1 MRAFFSVPALGA
13 LLGVILLDMVIWL
26 FAPLLGEAFEAVWLR
41 GILVAIPVLIWALI
55 CFLIGRGRD
64 KRDEGLVE
72 AAAAPDPKAKKDEAA
87 AEEEAELRAKLT
99 DALAKLRTATGG
111 KGGYL
116 YDLPWYAIIGPP
128 GSGKTTALLNSGLE
142 FPLAEGRVGGVGGT
156 RFCDWWL
163 TDRAVLIDTAGRY
176 TTQDSDADSD
186 KAGWE
191 RFLDLLKKNRPR
203 QPLNGVLV
211 AFGVDMLARLDTA
224 QREAHARSVRR
235 RIKELET
242 RLGQRL
248 PVYFIVTKSDLLP
261 GFTEYFDDLDKD
273 QRRQPWGFT
282 FPVKAPP
289 EGTVTQFGAEFA
301 ALSERLMAR
310 LIERLQN
317 ERGPAQRALIAG
329 FPTQFASLE
338 APLQAF
344 MQGAF
349 GGSKLDPAP
358 FLRGVY
364 FTSGTQEGTP
374 LDRLAGALSRSF
386 GLDPARPAAAMGQ
399 KGRAYFLGR
408 PLNDVIFNEARLAAN
423 DRGLES
429 RRRIIQIGSWA
440 AALLL
445 MLGGGIWGWTAMNA
459 ESAREARL
467 AAAVT
472 AAEQAGTGAP
482 LARVQSPDL
491 SGVLAYLEANR
502 ALPPAAAGNGP
513 AFGLSQEEM
522 LTSGAQSA
530 YRRALDRVLLPRLLA
545 RLETQIREGIQRP
558 DFLYEAVRV
567 YLMLGKQGPLDRG
580 LVREWFALDW
590 QQAFPGAVNQPGR
603 EALTRHIDALMAG
616 TLATYPLDGALV
628 DQARRV
634 FSRLPMAQRVYA
646 RLRPLADNMPAWT
659 PGQPLGAAGQRYFT
673 RASGRPM
680 TEGVPGF
687 FTVEGLHRA
696 VLPRLP
702 QAALEAASESWVLGP
717 EAATAGAA
725 DPRRLEADVLGL
737 YAADYVRAWDG
748 MIGDLVLPAFPSL
761 NAAAEALNLL
771 GAPNSPMKDLLR
783 SIARQVSPGTAPEV
797 PGGAAVGAAAQ
808 AAQAAAG
815 ATASRVAAAVG
826 AAVGGTGAAP
836 VAAVVEARFAPLREA
851 AGAPVDG
858 VLAILNDL
866 YVQVARLANSPPG
879 TVMPPSVGLDPGQR
893 LLADAQRQPEPL
905 RSWMTAMAQ
914 STGRARSGGAAA
926 SIAAA
931 AGGGGGGGGGGAAS
945 LVNLCRGIETR
956 FPFRR
961 LPTAPDMPVDD
972 FIRLFA
978 PGGVFDSF
986 FTQHLRPYADT
997 TQRPWRPVATDG
1009 LPPPISQQ
1017 DLLQFQRAQAIREAF
1032 FPAGVANGFRFQLLP
1047 QGLSAGV
1054 TAATL
1059 EASGA
1064 RISLAPGG
1072 GGRPIDVQFPALHP
1086 ITLTFDPVS
1095 NQGDLAYDGAWST
1108 LKLVFLHRV
1117 TATPQPDRFRLM
1129 VERGDRRAEFF
1140 IQAASSVNPFGL
1152 REMLEF
1158 RCPTFPPAPAN

>member
-1 MRAFFSVPALGA
+1 MRAFLSIQAIAALIGVL
-13 LLGVILLDMVIWL
+13 LLGVVIWI
-26 FAPLLGEAFEAVWLR
+26 FAPLLGEAFEAIWLR
-41 GILVAIPVLIWALI
+41 GLLVLLPLLIWAGVT
-55 CFLIGRGRD
+55 FFIGRRRD
-64 KRDEGLVE
+64 KRDAGLLE

-99 DALAKLRTATGG
+99 DALGKLKTATGG

-176 TTQDSDADSD
+176 TTQDSDADAD

-211 AFGVDMLARLDTA
+211 AFGVDMLARLDAT

-235 RIKELET
+235 RIRELET

-248 PVYFIVTKSDLLP
+248 PVYFMVTKSDLLP
-261 GFTEYFDDLDKD
+261 GFIEFFDDLDKD
-273 QRRQPWGFT
+273 QRQQVWGFT
-282 FPVKAPP
+282 FPVQTPP
-289 EGTVTQFGAEFA
+289 EGAVTQFGAEFA

-310 LIERLQN
+310 QIERLQN
-317 ERGPAQRALIAG
+317 ERGPQQRSMIAG

-338 APLQAF
+338 APLQVF
-344 MQGAF
+344 LQSAF

-386 GLDPARPAAAMGQ
+386 GLDPARPAAVMGQ
-399 KGRAYFLGR
+399 KGRAYFIGR
-408 PLNDVIFNEARLAAN
+408 QLRDVVFNEARLAAN
-423 DRGLES
+423 DRGLEA
-429 RRRIIQIGSWA
+429 RRRIVSLGSWA

-445 MLGGGIWGWTAMNA
+445 VLGGGIWGWMASGS
-459 ESAREARL
+459 ESTRETRL
-467 AAAVT
+467 ATAVT

-491 SGVLAYLEANR
+491 AGVLAYLEANR
-502 ALPPAAAGNGP
+502 ALPPAAAGSGP
-513 AFGLSQEEM
+513 GFGLSQEKM

-530 YRRALDRVLLPRLLA
+530 YRRALDRVLLPRLLS

-567 YLMLGKQGPLDRG
+567 YLMLGKQGPLDRA

-590 QQAFPGAVNQPGR
+590 QQAFPGAVNQTGR
-603 EALTRHIDALMAG
+603 EALSRHLDALMAG

-646 RLRPLADNMPAWT
+646 RLRPLAENIPAWT
-659 PGQPLGAAGQRYFT
+659 PGQPLGAAGQRYFA
-673 RASGRPM
+673 RASGRAM
-680 TEGVPGF
+680 TEGVPGL

-696 VLPRLP
+696 VLPRLS
-702 QAALEAASESWVLGP
+702 QAVLEAASESWVLGP
-717 EAATAGAA
+717 EAALAGAA
-725 DPRRLEADVLGL
+725 DPRRLEADVLAL
-737 YAADYVRAWDG
+737 YAADYVRAWEA
-748 MIGDLVLPAFPSL
+748 MIGDLVLPAFPNL
-761 NAAAEALNLL
+761 NTAAEALNLL

-783 SIARQVSPGTAPEV
+783 GIARQLSPGTAPEA
-797 PGGAAVGAAAQ
+797 PATAAAGAVAQ

-815 ATASRVAAAVG
+815 ATANRVAAAVG
-826 AAVGGTGAAP
+826 AALGGSGAAP
-836 VAAVVEARFAPLREA
+836 VAQVVEARFTPLREA
-851 AGAPVDG
+851 AGAPIDG

-879 TVMPPSVGLDPGQR
+879 TVLPPAAGLDPGQR
-893 LLADAQRQPEPL
+893 LLSEAQRQPEPL
-905 RSWMTAMAQ
+905 RGWLTAISQ
-914 STGRARSGGAAA
+914 STGRARSGGAQAA
-926 SIAAA
+926 IAAA
-931 AGGGGGGGGGGAAS
+931 AGGGGGGGGA
-945 LVNLCRGIETR
+945 LLNLCRGIETR

-961 LPTAPDMPVDD
+961 LPNAPDMPVDD

-986 FTQHLRPYADT
+986 FTQNLRAYTDT
-997 TQRPWRPVATDG
+997 TQRVWRPVATDG
-1009 LPPPISQQ
+1009 LPPPVSAA
-1017 DLLQFQRAQAIREAF
+1017 DLAQFQRAQAIREAF
-1032 FPAGVANGFRFQLLP
+1032 FPAGVANGFRFQLVP
-1047 QGLSAGV
+1047 AGLSAGT

-1059 EASGA
+1059 TVSGA
-1064 RISLAPGG
+1064 PVALPAGG
-1072 GGRPIDVQFPALHP
+1072 GGRPMDLQFPALHP
-1086 ITLTFDPVS
+1086 VTLVFDPAS
-1095 NQGDLAYDGAWST
+1095 SLGELAYDGAWST
-1108 LKLVFLHRV
+1108 LKLVFLHRL

-1129 VERGDRRAEFF
+1129 VERGDRRAEFLL
-1140 IQAASSVNPFGL
+1140 QAASSVNPFAL
-1152 REMLEF
+1152 RDMLDF
-1158 RCPTFPPAPAN
+1158 RCPTFAPSAN

>member
-1 MRAFFSVPALGA
+1 MRAFLSIPALAA
-13 LLGVILLDMVIWL
+13 LAGVLLLDVVIWI
-26 FAPLLGEAFEAVWLR
+26 FAPLLGEAFEALWLR
-41 GILVAIPVLIWALI
+41 GLLGLVLVLIWAGVT
-55 CFLIGRGRD
+55 FMIGRGRD
-64 KRDEGLVE
+64 KRDAGLLE

-99 DALAKLRTATGG
+99 DALGKLKNATGG

-163 TDRAVLIDTAGRY
+163 TERAVLIDTAGRY
-176 TTQDSDADSD
+176 TTQDSDADAD

-211 AFGVDMLARLDTA
+211 AFGMDMLARLDAT
-224 QREAHARSVRR
+224 QRESHARSVRR
-235 RIKELET
+235 RIRELET

-248 PVYFIVTKSDLLP
+248 PVYFMVTKSDLLP
-261 GFTEYFDDLDKD
+261 GFIEFFDDLDKD
-273 QRRQPWGFT
+273 QRQQVWGFT
-282 FPVKAPP
+282 FPPQTPP
-289 EGTVTQFGAEFA
+289 EGAVTQFPAEFA

-310 LIERLQN
+310 QIERLQN
-317 ERGPAQRALIAG
+317 ERGPSQRAMIAG

-344 MQGAF
+344 LQSAF

-399 KGRAYFLGR
+399 KGRAYFIGR
-408 PLNDVIFNEARLAAN
+408 QLRDVVFNEARLAAN

-429 RRRIIQIGSWA
+429 RRRMIQIGSWA

-445 MLGGGIWGWTAMNA
+445 VLGGGIWGWMSSGTEA
-459 ESAREARL
+459 AREARL

-472 AAEQAGTGAP
+472 AAEQAGAGAP

-491 SGVLAYLEANR
+491 AGVLAYLETNR
-502 ALPPAAAGNGP
+502 ALPPAAAGSGP
-513 AFGLSQEEM
+513 GFGLSQEEM
-522 LTSGAQSA
+522 LTSGAEGA
-530 YRRALDRVLLPRLLA
+530 YRRALDRVLLPRLLS

-567 YLMLGKQGPLDRG
+567 YLMLGKQGPLDRA

-603 EALTRHIDALMAG
+603 EALARHLDAMMTG

-646 RLRPLADNMPAWT
+646 RLRPLAENVPAWT
-659 PGQPLGAAGQRYFT
+659 PGQPLGAAGQRYFA

-680 TEGVPGF
+680 TEGVPGL

-696 VLPRLP
+696 VLPRLS

-725 DPRRLEADVLGL
+725 DPRRMEADVLAL
-737 YAADYVRAWDG
+737 YAADYVRAWEA
-748 MIGDLVLPAFPSL
+748 MIADLVLPAFPSL
-761 NAAAEALNLL
+761 NAAAEGLNLL

-783 SIARQVSPGTAPEV
+783 SIARQVSPGTAPEA
-797 PGGAAVGAAAQ
+797 PGGAAAGAAAGAVAQ

-826 AAVGGTGAAP
+826 TALGGSGAAP
-836 VAAVVEARFAPLREA
+836 VAQVVETRFAPLREA
-851 AGAPVDG
+851 AGAPIDG

-879 TVMPPSVGLDPGQR
+879 TVLPPSPGLDPGQR
-893 LLADAQRQPEPL
+893 LLSEAQRQPDPL
-905 RSWMTAMAQ
+905 RGWLTAISQ
-914 STGRARSGGAAA
+914 STGRARSGGAQAA
-926 SIAAA
+926 IAAA
-931 AGGGGGGGGGGAAS
+931 AGGGGGGGGGA

-961 LPTAPDMPVDD
+961 QVNAPDMPVDD

-986 FTQHLRPYADT
+986 FTQNLRAYTDT

-1009 LPPPISQQ
+1009 LPPPVSAA
-1017 DLLQFQRAQAIREAF
+1017 DLAQFQRAQAIREAF

-1047 QGLSAGV
+1047 AGLSAG
-1054 TAATL
+1054 TTGATL

-1064 RISLAPGG
+1064 RVALPVGG
-1072 GGRPIDVQFPALHP
+1072 GGRPIDLQFPALHP
-1086 ITLTFDPVS
+1086 ITLTFDPAS
-1095 NQGDLAYDGAWST
+1095 SMGDLAYDGAWST
-1108 LKLVFLHRV
+1108 LKLVFLHRL

-1129 VERGDRRAEFF
+1129 VERGDRRAEFVL
-1140 IQAASSVNPFGL
+1140 QAASSVNPFAL
-1152 REMLEF
+1152 RDMLEF
-1158 RCPTFPPAPAN
+1158 RCPTFAPPAN

>member
-1 MRAFFSVPALGA
+1 MRAFMTIPALAA
-13 LLGVILLDMVIWL
+13 LAGVLLLDVVIWL
-26 FAPLLGEAFEAVWLR
+26 FAPLLGEAFEAIWLR
-41 GILVAIPVLIWALI
+41 GILVLLLILIWAGVT
-55 CFLIGRGRD
+55 FLIGRSRD
-64 KRDEGLVE
+64 KRDEGLLE
-72 AAAAPDPKAKKDEAA
+72 AAAAPDPQAKKDEAA

-99 DALAKLRTATGG
+99 DALGKLKNATGG

-163 TDRAVLIDTAGRY
+163 TERAVLIDTAGRY
-176 TTQDSDADSD
+176 TTQDSDADAD

-211 AFGVDMLARLDTA
+211 AFGVDMLARLDAT
-224 QREAHARSVRR
+224 QRESHARSVRR

-248 PVYFIVTKSDLLP
+248 PVYFMVTKSDLLP
-261 GFTEYFDDLDKD
+261 GFIEFFDDLDKE
-273 QRRQPWGFT
+273 QRSQVWGFT
-282 FPVKAPP
+282 FPTQTPP
-289 EGTVTQFGAEFA
+289 EGAVTQFTAEFA

-310 LIERLQN
+310 QIERLQQ
-317 ERGPAQRALIAG
+317 ERGPSQRALIAG

-344 MQGAF
+344 LQSAF

-386 GLDPARPAAAMGQ
+386 GLDPARPASIMGQ
-399 KGRAYFLGR
+399 KGRAYFIGR
-408 PLNDVIFNEARLAAN
+408 QLRDVVFNEARLAAN

-429 RRRIIQIGSWA
+429 RRRMTQIGSWA
-440 AALLL
+440 AAAVLV
-445 MLGGGIWGWTAMNA
+445 LGGGIWGWLASGT
-459 ESAREARL
+459 ESARDTRL

-472 AAEQAGTGAP
+472 AAEQAGRGAP
-482 LARVQSPDL
+482 LERVQSPDL
-491 SGVLAYLEANR
+491 AGVLAYLEANR
-502 ALPPAAAGNGP
+502 ALPPAAAGSGP
-513 AFGLSQEEM
+513 GLGLSQEEM
-522 LTSGAQSA
+522 LTAGAESA
-530 YRRALDRVLLPRLLA
+530 YRRALDRVLLPRLLS

-567 YLMLGKQGPLDRG
+567 YLMLGKQGPLDRA

-603 EALTRHIDALMAG
+603 EALTRHLDALMAG

-634 FSRLPMAQRVYA
+634 FSRLPMAQRVYG
-646 RLRPLADNMPAWT
+646 RLRPLAENVPAWT
-659 PGQPLGAAGQRYFT
+659 PGQPLGAAGQRYFA
-673 RASGRPM
+673 RASGRTM
-680 TEGVPGF
+680 NEGVPGL

-696 VLPRLP
+696 VLPRLS
-702 QAALEAASESWVLGP
+702 QAVLEAASESWVLGP

-725 DPRRLEADVLGL
+725 DPRRLEADVLAL
-737 YAADYVRAWDG
+737 YAADYVRAWEA
-748 MIGDLVLPAFPSL
+748 MIGDLVLPAFPNL

-783 SIARQVSPGTAPEV
+783 SIARQLSPGTAPEA
-797 PGGAAVGAAAQ
+797 PGGAAGAAVAGAVAQ

-826 AAVGGTGAAP
+826 ANLAGSGAAP
-836 VAAVVEARFAPLREA
+836 VAQVVEARFAPLREA
-851 AGAPVDG
+851 AGAPIDG

-879 TVMPPSVGLDPGQR
+879 TVLPPSQGLDPGQR
-893 LLADAQRQPEPL
+893 LLSEAQRQPDPL
-905 RSWMTAMAQ
+905 RGWLTAISQ
-914 STGRARSGGAAA
+914 STGRARSGGAQAA
-926 SIAAA
+926 IAAAA
-931 AGGGGGGGGGGAAS
+931 AGGGGGGGGA
-945 LVNLCRGIETR
+945 LLNLCRGIETR

-961 LPTAPDMPVDD
+961 MPNAPDMPVDD

-978 PGGVFDSF
+978 PGGVFDNF
-986 FTQHLRPYADT
+986 FTQNLRAYTDT
-997 TQRPWRPVATDG
+997 TQRVWRPVATDG
-1009 LPPPISQQ
+1009 LPPPVSAA
-1017 DLLQFQRAQAIREAF
+1017 DLAQFQRAQAIREAF
-1032 FPAGVANGFRFQLLP
+1032 FPAGVANGFRFQLIP
-1047 QGLSAGV
+1047 AGLSAG
-1054 TAATL
+1054 TTGATL

-1064 RISLAPGG
+1064 RVALPAGG
-1072 GGRPIDVQFPALHP
+1072 GGRPIDLQFPALHP
-1086 ITLTFDPVS
+1086 ITLNFDPAS
-1095 NQGDLAYDGAWST
+1095 NQGELAYDGAWST
-1108 LKLVFLHRV
+1108 LKLVFMHRL

-1129 VERGDRRAEFF
+1129 VERGDRRAEF
-1140 IQAASSVNPFGL
+1140 ILQAASSVNPFAL
-1152 REMLEF
+1152 REMQDF
-1158 RCPTFPPAPAN
+1158 RCPTFAPPAN

>member
-1 MRAFFSVPALGA
+1 MRAFFSIPALGA
-13 LLGVILLDMVIWL
+13 LLGVILLDIVIWL
-26 FAPLLGEAFEAVWLR
+26 FAPLLGEAFEAIWLR
-41 GILVAIPVLIWALI
+41 GILVLLPLLLWAVI
-55 CFLIGRGRD
+55 TFLIGRRRD
-64 KRDEGLVE
+64 KRDEGLLE

-99 DALAKLRTATGG
+99 DALGKLKTATGG
-111 KGGYL
+111 PNSKYGGGYL

-163 TDRAVLIDTAGRY
+163 TERAVLIDTAGRY
-176 TTQDSDADSD
+176 TTQDSDAGAD

-211 AFGVDMLARLDTA
+211 AFGVDMLAKLDAT

-242 RLGQRL
+242 RLAQRL
-248 PVYFIVTKSDLLP
+248 PVYFLVTKSDLLP
-261 GFTEYFDDLDKD
+261 GFIEFFDDLDKD
-273 QRRQPWGFT
+273 QRQQVWGFT
-282 FPVKAPP
+282 FPPQPPP
-289 EGTVTQFGAEFA
+289 EGTVTQFTAEFA

-310 LIERLQN
+310 QIERLQN
-317 ERGPAQRALIAG
+317 ERGPQQRAMIAG

-344 MQGAF
+344 LQAAF

-399 KGRAYFLGR
+399 KGRAYFIGR
-408 PLNDVIFNEARLAAN
+408 PLRDVVFNEARLAAN
-423 DRGLES
+423 DRGLEA
-429 RRRIIQIGSWA
+429 RRRIVSLGSWA

-445 MLGGGIWGWTAMNA
+445 VLGGGLWGWMSSGT

-472 AAEQAGTGAP
+472 AAEQAGAAAP

-502 ALPPAAAGNGP
+502 ALPPAASGSGP
-513 AFGLSQEEM
+513 GFGLSQEEM
-522 LTSGAQSA
+522 LTAGAESA

-545 RLETQIREGIQRP
+545 RLETQIRQGIQRP

-567 YLMLGKQGPLDRG
+567 YLMLGKQGPLDRA

-603 EALTRHIDALMAG
+603 DALTRHLDALMAG

-646 RLRPLADNMPAWT
+646 RLRPLAENVPAWT
-659 PGQPLGAAGQRYFT
+659 PGQPLGAAGQRYFA

-680 TEGVPGF
+680 TEGVPGL

-696 VLPRLP
+696 VLPRLS
-702 QAALEAASESWVLGP
+702 QAVLEAASESWVLGP
-717 EAATAGAA
+717 EALTAGAA
-725 DPRRLEADVLGL
+725 DPRRLEADVLAL
-737 YAADYVRAWDG
+737 YAADYVRAWEA
-748 MIGDLVLPAFPSL
+748 MLGDLVLPAFPSL

-771 GAPNSPMKDLLR
+771 GAPNSPMKDVLR
-783 SIARQVSPGTAPEV
+783 AIARQLSPGTAPEA
-797 PGGAAVGAAAQ
+797 PGGAAAAQ

-826 AAVGGTGAAP
+826 AVVGGSGAAP
-836 VAAVVEARFAPLREA
+836 VANVVEARFAPLREA
-851 AGAPVDG
+851 AGAPIDG

-866 YVQVARLANSPPG
+866 YTQVARLANSPPG
-879 TVMPPSVGLDPGQR
+879 TVLPPSPGLDPGQR
-893 LLADAQRQPEPL
+893 LLSEAQRQPEPL
-905 RSWMTAMAQ
+905 RGWLTAISQ
-914 STGRARSGGAAA
+914 STGRARSGGAQAA
-926 SIAAA
+926 IAAA
-931 AGGGGGGGGGGAAS
+931 AGAGGGGGGAGA
-945 LVNLCRGIETR
+945 LVNLCRNIETR

-961 LPTAPDMPVDD
+961 QLNAPDMPVDD

-986 FTQHLRPYADT
+986 FTQNLRAYADT

-1009 LPPPISQQ
+1009 LPPPISMA
-1017 DLLQFQRAQAIREAF
+1017 DLAQFQRAQAIREAF
-1032 FPAGVANGFRFQLLP
+1032 FPAGVANGFRFQLIP
-1047 QGLSAGV
+1047 AGLSAG
-1054 TAATL
+1054 TSGATL
-1059 EASGA
+1059 TVSGA
-1064 RISLAPGG
+1064 AVALPPGG
-1072 GGRPIDVQFPALHP
+1072 GGRPMDLQFPALHP
-1086 ITLTFDPVS
+1086 VTLVFDPAS
-1095 NQGDLAYDGAWST
+1095 NQGELAYDGAWST
-1108 LKLVFLHRV
+1108 LRLVFLHRL

-1129 VERGDRRAEFF
+1129 VERGDRRAEFLLH
-1140 IQAASSVNPFGL
+1140 AASSVNPFAL
-1152 REMLEF
+1152 RDMLDF
-1158 RCPTFPPAPAN
+1158 RCPTFAPPAN